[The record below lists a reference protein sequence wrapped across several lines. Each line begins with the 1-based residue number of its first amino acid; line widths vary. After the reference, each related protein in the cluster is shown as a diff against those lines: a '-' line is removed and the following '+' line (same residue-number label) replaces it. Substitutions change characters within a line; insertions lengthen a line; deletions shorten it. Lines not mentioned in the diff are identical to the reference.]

1 MRNIEIYLNDL
12 ILRTLDINGDL
23 KNYLYWMSHPEDNEY
38 IISAKKNYSLS
49 DLQDY
54 IKNCN
59 QNPDTILLGIFD
71 RVRLVHIGNI
81 KYENID
87 LVNKSAVMG
96 ILIGDKIYRGRGLAK
111 NVIEE
116 SAKWLNNSLGL
127 QTIFLGVDNNNSVA
141 IKLYS
146 KIGFIVKN
154 NQLESG
160 VTMQWDL
167 NVK

>member
-38 IISAKKNYSLS
+38 IISAKKNYPLS
-49 DLQDY
+49 DLQDF

-59 QNPDTILLGIFD
+59 QNPSTILLGIFD
-71 RVRLVHIGNI
+71 RMRLVHIGNI

-146 KIGFIVKN
+146 KIGFIVEN
-154 NQLESG
+154 DQLESG
-160 VTMQWDL
+160 VTMRWDL

>member
-1 MRNIEIYLNDL
+1 M
-12 ILRTLDINGDL
+12 
-23 KNYLYWMSHPEDNEY
+23 
-38 IISAKKNYSLS
+38 
-49 DLQDY
+49 
-54 IKNCN
+54 
-59 QNPDTILLGIFD
+59 
-71 RVRLVHIGNI
+71 RLVHIGNI

-111 NVIEE
+111 IVIEE
-116 SAKWLNNSLGL
+116 SAKWLNSSLGL

-146 KIGFIVKN
+146 KIGFIVEN
-154 NQLESG
+154 DQLESG
-160 VTMQWDL
+160 VTMRWDL